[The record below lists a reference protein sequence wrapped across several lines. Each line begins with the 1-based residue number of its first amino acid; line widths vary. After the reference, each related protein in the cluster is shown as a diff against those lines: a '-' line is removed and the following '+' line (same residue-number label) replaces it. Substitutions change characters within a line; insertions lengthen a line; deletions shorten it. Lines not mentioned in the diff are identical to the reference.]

1 MINNHFLNKVVG
13 AVDAIKGQ
21 LDDVTIEMYFQKES
35 NYTMTLMSSY
45 GTLELMDKEK
55 NRNYYENNQN
65 HCEKIKYS
73 KLDYN
78 HYQYRDSVDACNSSS
93 IFPIAMEET

>member
-45 GTLELMDKEK
+45 GTLESMDEEK
-55 NRNYYENNQN
+55 TINYQENN
-65 HCEKIKYS
+65 
-73 KLDYN
+73 
-78 HYQYRDSVDACNSSS
+78 
-93 IFPIAMEET
+93 